1 MNKDKNLL
9 GVDLK
14 EDEEI
19 TQETLEELS
28 DGRGEDDE

>member
-19 TQETLEELS
+19 TQETLGELS